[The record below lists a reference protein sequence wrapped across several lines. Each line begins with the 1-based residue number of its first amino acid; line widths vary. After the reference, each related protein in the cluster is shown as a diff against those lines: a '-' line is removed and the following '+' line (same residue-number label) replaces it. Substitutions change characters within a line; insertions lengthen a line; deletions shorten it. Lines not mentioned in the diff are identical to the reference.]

1 MRADSG
7 SLGKLKVN
15 IHGSKRD
22 IMPIYA
28 SEARRATTMTSDEDH
43 GFLKNSLRYY
53 GTNSNVGLGATY
65 DFNENHS
72 LGLRIDRYNE
82 DLERYVK
89 RSDSFMEPQVH
100 YKRDL
105 DRNNLNLSYT
115 GKDKKSSWK
124 AEVNYTRT
132 KEDDL
137 TLTSDYGNSTYEGKN
152 TLNYVDN
159 VDHRQWNLTLGAD
172 TQLNKDHLL
181 SYGVGFVRETGEGSR
196 LKNAPTTYK
205 RHIDMGLR

>member
-1 MRADSG
+1 MRKVVEKKGMAMLCHISNFFMRADSG

-172 TQLNKDHLL
+172 TQLNKESSLIL
-181 SYGVGFVRETGEGSR
+181 WCRFCS
-196 LKNAPTTYK
+196 
-205 RHIDMGLR
+205 